1 MVRVIE
7 ETGGTHLRRLDCE
20 KRAPGIEARS
30 ESSLRNVVMK
40 REAITHVSKRP
51 TSGPV
56 TGILAACCRLS
67 EELKA

>member
-40 REAITHVSKRP
+40 GECDHACVEKADERASDRYSGRVLP
-51 TSGPV
+51 TFGGTEV
-56 TGILAACCRLS
+56 
-67 EELKA
+67 